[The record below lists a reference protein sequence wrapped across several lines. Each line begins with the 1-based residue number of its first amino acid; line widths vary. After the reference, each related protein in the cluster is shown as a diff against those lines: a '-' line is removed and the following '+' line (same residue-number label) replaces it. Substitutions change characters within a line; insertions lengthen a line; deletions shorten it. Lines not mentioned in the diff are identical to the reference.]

1 MAIVFSVPLKR
12 LCLERRILRQ
22 RSFPSTDCS
31 TNAKPLSILGVC
43 PDSNRRSRRHLKAE
57 LQRLR
62 KRGALRPGLD
72 PERSCARCL
81 SPLGRVLNRG
91 AQCPS
96 CRKKVCKDCRLYNS
110 GTPNSPGANASGAAT
125 PPGNPNSANNATQWI
140 CILCQ
145 KQL

>member
-1 MAIVFSVPLKR
+1 MKGSRIELESQRHSVALNKS
-12 LCLERRILRQ
+12 Q
-22 RSFPSTDCS
+22 
-31 TNAKPLSILGVC
+31 
-43 PDSNRRSRRHLKAE
+43 HLKAE

-91 AQCPS
+91 AQCPV
-96 CRKKVCKDCRLYNS
+96 CRKKVCKDCRLYDS
-110 GTPNSPGANASGAAT
+110 GVLTSPSSTTSNTGSGAN
-125 PPGNPNSANNATQWI
+125 NNATHWI
-140 CILCQ
+140 CVLCQ